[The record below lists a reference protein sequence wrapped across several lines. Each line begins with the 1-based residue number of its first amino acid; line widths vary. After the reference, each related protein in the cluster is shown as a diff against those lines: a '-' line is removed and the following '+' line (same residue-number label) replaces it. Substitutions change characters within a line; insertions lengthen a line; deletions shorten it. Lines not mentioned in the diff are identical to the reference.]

1 MEEKSLKIYDT
12 EKTFF
17 NKVSNTLS
25 KLLIPTKVGINGI
38 IINMKRNNLLK
49 SYDNY
54 NANIRNEN
62 EDKKATAMKKYE
74 DTYTLYLEAI
84 DKNIMDSVYKKV
96 KNDTANEFEKA
107 ALSKYY
113 LISGLKNSEYAEYK
127 YRKQKY
133 LLELDYEN
141 IRYNEK
147 NKLLEKYKGFY
158 CSKMESLYKGIIK
171 HYSVK
176 LTENLTP
183 AEKAEIYEKIFNTL
197 EEYIS
202 NIFPLKIVNNESRIY
217 KELSEEYEKYEKY
230 SVGKLDQAEVIE
242 KNMILLGISRKL
254 FTHSLPLVVAE
265 QCYIKL
271 LKDTRALIVD
281 TRIIKKREK
290 AYELLLNLID
300 EYNLKV
306 LSTKVYWDK
315 PESRDEYKEFWNK
328 YKELTV
334 KKSSDEMEFIKQRE
348 ILFITYDLKYVGKNE
363 NKYCKIIKFYK
374 DRLVELGI
382 LRKMPNKCTTKKG
395 HFIKNISKIEE
406 KNRSK
411 IKQRI
416 KSKI

>member
-1 MEEKSLKIYDT
+1 MEEKSLRIYNT
-12 EKTFF
+12 EKTFI
-17 NKVSNTLS
+17 NKVTNKLS

-38 IINMKRNNLLK
+38 IISMKRNNLIK
-49 SYDNY
+49 AYENY
-54 NANIRNEN
+54 NANLRNDN
-62 EDKKATAMKKYE
+62 EDKKAIAVRKYE
-74 DTYTLYLEAI
+74 DAFTLYLEAI
-84 DKNIMDSVYKKV
+84 DKNIMDSIYKKV
-96 KNDTANEFEKA
+96 KNDTANEFEKS

-113 LISGLKNSEYAEYK
+113 LITGLKDSEYAEYK

-147 NKLLEKYKGFY
+147 NKVLEKYKGFY

-176 LTENLTP
+176 LTERLTP
-183 AEKAEIYEKIFNTL
+183 AEKAEIYDKIFNTL

-202 NIFPLKIVNNESRIY
+202 NIFPLKIVNNDSKIY
-217 KELSEEYEKYEKY
+217 KELSEEYEEYEKY

-281 TRIIKKREK
+281 TRIVKKREK
-290 AYELLLNLID
+290 AYKLLLDLID

-315 PESRDEYKEFWNK
+315 PETRNQYKEFWSEYREISK
-328 YKELTV
+328 LQKTDKKEF
-334 KKSSDEMEFIKQRE
+334 EKQRE
-348 ILFITYDLKYVGKNE
+348 ILFIVNDLKQVSKNE
-363 NKYCKIIKFYK
+363 NKYYKIIKFYK
-374 DRLVELGI
+374 DKLVELGVMK
-382 LRKMPNKCTTKKG
+382 KMPNKCASREGK
-395 HFIKNISKIEE
+395 FIKQKIVA
-406 KNRSK
+406 
-411 IKQRI
+411 
-416 KSKI
+416 

>member
-1 MEEKSLKIYDT
+1 MEEKSLRIYST
-12 EKTFF
+12 EKTFI
-17 NKVSNTLS
+17 NKVTNTLS

-38 IINMKRNNLLK
+38 IITMKRNNLLK
-49 SYDNY
+49 AYDNY
-54 NANIRNEN
+54 NANLRNEN
-62 EDKKATAMKKYE
+62 EDKKAVAVKKYE
-74 DTYTLYLEAI
+74 DAFTLYLEAI

-96 KNDTANEFEKA
+96 KNDTANEFEKS

-113 LISGLKNSEYAEYK
+113 LITGLKDSEYAEYK

-147 NKLLEKYKGFY
+147 SKVLERYKGFY

-176 LTENLTP
+176 LTENLTL

-202 NIFPLKIVNNESRIY
+202 NIFPLKIVNNDSKIY
-217 KELSEEYEKYEKY
+217 KELSEEYDKYEKY

-271 LKDTRALIVD
+271 LKDTRSLIVD
-281 TRIIKKREK
+281 TRIVKKREK
-290 AYELLLNLID
+290 AYNLLLNLID

-315 PESRDEYKEFWNK
+315 PESRNEYKEFWREYQKVAELEKTDKKEFNK
-328 YKELTV
+328 QKEV
-334 KKSSDEMEFIKQRE
+334 
-348 ILFITYDLKYVGKNE
+348 LFIVNDLKQVRKNE

-374 DRLVELGI
+374 DKLVELGVMK
-382 LRKMPNKCTTKKG
+382 KMPNKCTSREGK
-395 HFIKNISKIEE
+395 FIKQKDMATM
-406 KNRSK
+406 
-411 IKQRI
+411 
-416 KSKI
+416 

>member
-1 MEEKSLKIYDT
+1 MEEKSLRIYDT
-12 EKTFF
+12 DKTFIH
-17 NKVSNTLS
+17 KVTNTLS
-25 KLLIPTKVGINGI
+25 KLLTPTKVGINGI
-38 IINMKRNNLLK
+38 IISMKRNNLLK
-49 SYDNY
+49 AYDNY
-54 NANIRNEN
+54 TANIRNEN
-62 EDKKATAMKKYE
+62 EDKKAQATKKYE
-74 DTYTLYLEAI
+74 DAFALYLEAI

-96 KNDTANEFEKA
+96 KNDTANEFEKT

-113 LISGLKNSEYAEYK
+113 LIAGLKNSEFAEYK

-141 IRYNEK
+141 IKYNEK
-147 NKLLEKYKGFY
+147 NKMLEKFKGFY

-176 LTENLTP
+176 LTENLTD
-183 AEKAEIYEKIFNTL
+183 AEKADLYNKIFSTL

-202 NIFPLKIVNNESRIY
+202 NIFPLKIVNNDSKIY

-281 TRIIKKREK
+281 TRLIKKKQK
-290 AYELLLNLID
+290 AYNLLLNLID
-300 EYNLKV
+300 EFNLKV

-315 PESRDEYKEFWNK
+315 PESRKEYKEFWAK
-328 YKELTV
+328 YKQIEEI
-334 KKSSDEMEFIKQRE
+334 KSKDKEKFEKQKE
-348 ILFITYDLKYVGKNE
+348 ILFVTNDLNQVRKNE
-363 NKYCKIIKFYK
+363 NKYCKIIEFYK
-374 DRLVELGI
+374 ARLVELGVMK
-382 LRKMPNKCTTKKG
+382 KMPNKCVSKQGCYTKK
-395 HFIKNISKIEE
+395 KTAA
-406 KNRSK
+406 
-411 IKQRI
+411 
-416 KSKI
+416 

>member
-1 MEEKSLKIYDT
+1 MQEKSLRIYET
-12 EKTFF
+12 EKTFMGKVT
-17 NKVSNTLS
+17 NKLS
-25 KLLIPTKVGINGI
+25 KLLIPTRVGINGI
-38 IINMKRNNLLK
+38 IITMKRNSLIK
-49 SYDNY
+49 AYENY
-54 NANIRNEN
+54 NANIRSDN
-62 EDKKATAMKKYE
+62 EDKKAQATKKYE
-74 DTYTLYLEAI
+74 DAFTLYLEAI

-96 KNDTANEFEKA
+96 KNNSANEFEKS

-113 LISGLKNSEYAEYK
+113 LITGLKDSEYAEYK

-141 IRYNEK
+141 IRFNEK
-147 NKLLEKYKGFY
+147 NKVLEKYKGFY
-158 CSKMESLYKGIIK
+158 CSKMETLYKGIIK

-176 LTENLTP
+176 LTENLTS
-183 AEKAEIYEKIFNTL
+183 AEKADVYEKIFDTL
-197 EEYIS
+197 EEYIA
-202 NIFPLKIVNNESRIY
+202 NIFPLKIVNNDSKVY

-281 TRIIKKREK
+281 TRIMKKRDK
-290 AYELLLNLID
+290 AYNLLLNLID

-315 PESRDEYKEFWNK
+315 PESRNEYKEFWNK
-328 YKELTV
+328 YKEIADLEKSNKEEYN
-334 KKSSDEMEFIKQRE
+334 KKKEV
-348 ILFITYDLKYVGKNE
+348 LFITNDLKQVSKNE

-374 DRLVELGI
+374 GKLVELGVMKQ
-382 LRKMPNKCTTKKG
+382 LPNKCVTKDG
-395 HFIKNISKIEE
+395 EFIKK
-406 KNRSK
+406 KVVA
-411 IKQRI
+411 
-416 KSKI
+416 